1 MNTMEQAAKTEAVWR
16 EFHERLR
23 AFVSRRVKRPA
34 DVEDILQ
41 DASCASTGSSRPFS
55 KGPAC
60 RLGCFRLQGMR
71 SQTIIDV

>member
-1 MNTMEQAAKTEAVWR
+1 MNTMDQAAKTEAVWR

-23 AFVSRRVKRPA
+23 AFVSRRVKQPA

-41 DASCASTGSSRPFS
+41 EVFVRIHLKFETLS

-60 RLGCFRLQGMR
+60 PLGCFRLQGKR
-71 SQTIIDV
+71 SQTTIAV